1 MKRLLHSGLFLLLS
15 LVLVLGMTAP
25 ALAADTAATMKL
37 SQTEGAVSVCN
48 AAGRNMPLRDDMRL
62 YNGYIIETSAKSYAW
77 INLDD
82 TKLVKMDASSKVEV
96 RKSGK
101 QLEVFLHSGALCS
114 DISQKLESD
123 ESMNIRTSTSIAGI
137 RGTFLQM
144 SSHNTIKTISAAL
157 KQAAENASIQK
168 TSPNNGSIVLVNG
181 SVQVIAPAVFS
192 DKMLPSTLSAGTVMA
207 PGSVLQ
213 LGSAGNNG
221 AGSSQYSKNL
231 SVQPLKLS
239 DLIGAALEVLTK
251 SGTVTI
257 PTADGPVTVT
267 PEYAAQR
274 TEEDEANAAAQ
285 APAAPP
291 AENKVVSDPAWS
303 SQPQDSQSGSSS
315 GSSTGGGRRPN
326 TGSGSRPSTDED
338 PQPPTIYH
346 TVTFDSMGGS
356 AVEPSSV
363 PDGTLLTL
371 FNVSVKPGYRFTG
384 WFLDAACTQPWQ
396 DGTRI
401 TADLTLYAGWEA
413 DGEQSDTLTVTF
425 DSQGGSPVE
434 GQTVPAN
441 SLLTE
446 PAAPVRSGYIFGGWF
461 MDAACTQQWYFA
473 SSTGMGELTLYAKW
487 TVSGPGGEPAEFQV
501 TFDSLCEVVIAPQVV
516 PYGGRVTRPAGLD
529 RPGYVLTGWY
539 KDEQCTQEW
548 DFESDIVT
556 SELVLYAGWEAEGGI
571 VRFTV
576 AFDSQGGSVVESRYA
591 LYGSLLTLPDAPT
604 KERHEFDGW
613 YKDEQC
619 TQAWNFDT
627 DVVSGD
633 MTLYAKWVAVY
644 RVSFDSQGG
653 SAVDIQSVRDGAH
666 AVKPSDP
673 YHLGK
678 GFGGWYKDAACTQ
691 AWDFSVDTVTADMTL
706 YAKWVQRYT
715 VFFDSQGGS
724 AVAEQTV
731 LEGGLATEPA
741 DPTRENYRFLGWY
754 KDADC
759 TVKWKFK
766 TDTVTAETRLY
777 AGWEYRT
784 GRVIFIVESG
794 QIVDAP
800 TVTVPF
806 GEKVPRPEDPVR
818 EGYVFCGWFETEG
831 YFKEFDF
838 DAPLYEG
845 RVSVYAKWVSVDT
858 TFNVY
863 YYIGNGTFTPPE
875 LHLVG
880 ELLPRPAD
888 PVQEGYDF
896 GGWYLDS
903 ACLTTPWD
911 FDVDRIL
918 DTVTLYPKWTKKTC
932 TVTFDSQGGPAVASQ
947 QVEHGGKVSQP
958 ADEVYEDHIFGGW
971 YRDPQCTTSWDFAQ
985 DTVTEDITLYAKWIE
1000 VYHIVFARVHPDG
1013 TPLDP
1018 AMETRDT
1025 NAEGKLDTV
1034 SMPVPSL
1041 DDTADAYFLG
1051 WNTGTQAAG
1060 DYSVIDFNRYQFTAD
1075 TQLVPVWREKFT
1087 VTFHYN
1093 NDSGTTVTKTIN
1105 RDGFLDE
1112 IPEMSSEKWEGYD
1125 FLGWNFDSEGDPGD
1139 TGEWNAAASDPFT
1152 SNQALYAMWDLKVI
1166 TSSNNIYAD
1175 LTDLL
1180 KTRSAIQLDGTFDLE
1195 SGGSTLTI
1203 SADKK
1208 LIIASGAMLNVGTAG
1223 KDGKIQV
1230 AAGGTLINDGTINI
1244 GSSNSSG
1251 GCWILN
1257 SGTITNNGT
1266 YNGSAVSGSGTIDG
1280 ANASQ
1285 MTDGNP

>member
-15 LVLVLGMTAP
+15 LVLMLGMTAP

-37 SQTEGAVSVCN
+37 SQTEGTVSVCN

-62 YNGYIIETSAKSYAW
+62 YNGYIIETGAKSYAW

-101 QLEVFLHSGALCS
+101 QLEVFLHSGGLCG
-114 DISQKLESD
+114 DISKKLESD
-123 ESMNIRTSTSIAGI
+123 ETMNVRTSTSIAGI
-137 RGTFLQM
+137 RGTFFETTVMRPPADPSNNRLKVSNQTLKPVVVPDRVNLIIG
-144 SSHNTIKTISAAL
+144 SLEISRVAIGVNKGGPAILDSEKTNILPGTIFLDESGAQSLKLGDISGFAL
-157 KQAAENASIQK
+157 KELVRS
-168 TSPNNGSIVLVNG
+168 GSG
-181 SVQVIAPAVFS
+181 SV
-192 DKMLPSTLSAGTVMA
+192 
-207 PGSVLQ
+207 
-213 LGSAGNNG
+213 
-221 AGSSQYSKNL
+221 
-231 SVQPLKLS
+231 
-239 DLIGAALEVLTK
+239 
-251 SGTVTI
+251 TI
-257 PTADGPVTVT
+257 QTPDGPITVT
-267 PEYAAQR
+267 PEYAEQR
-274 TEEDEANAAAQ
+274 LKEDEAKAAAQ

-291 AENKVVSDPAWS
+291 AENKIVFDPEWS
-303 SQPQDSQSGSSS
+303 SQPQGSQSGSST
-315 GSSTGGGRRPN
+315 GSGRRPN

-338 PQPPTIYH
+338 PKPPAIYH

-356 AVEPSSV
+356 AVASISV
-363 PDGTLLTL
+363 PDGALFTLSD
-371 FNVSVKPGYRFTG
+371 VSVKPGYRFTG
-384 WFLDAACTQPWQ
+384 WFLDEACTQPWQ

-413 DGEQSDTLTVTF
+413 DGEQSDTLTVIF

-446 PAAPVRSGYIFGGWF
+446 PAAPVRAGYIFGGWF
-461 MDAACTQQWYFA
+461 MDAACTQQWHFA
-473 SSTGMGELTLYAKW
+473 SSTGMGEITLYAKW
-487 TVSGPGGEPAEFQV
+487 TVSGPGGEPAELQV
-501 TFDSLCEVVIAPQVV
+501 TFDSMCEVVVAPQMV

-556 SELVLYAGWEAEGGI
+556 SELVLYAGWKDEGGT
-571 VRFTV
+571 VMVTV
-576 AFDSQGGSVVESRYA
+576 AFDSQGGSVVDSRYA
-591 LYGSLLTLPDAPT
+591 LTGSLLTVPDAPT
-604 KERHEFDGW
+604 KEKHEFDGW

-619 TQAWNFDT
+619 TQAWDFDS

-653 SAVDIQSVRDGAH
+653 SAVDIQSVRDGEH

-731 LEGGLATEPA
+731 LEGSLVTEPT
-741 DPTRENYRFLGWY
+741 DPTRENYFFLGWY

-784 GRVIFIVESG
+784 GRVIFVVESG

-800 TVTVPF
+800 TETVPF

-818 EGYVFCGWFETEG
+818 DGYVFCGWFETEG

-838 DAPLYEG
+838 DAPLYED
-845 RVSVYAKWVSVDT
+845 RVLVYAKWVSVDT

-875 LHLVG
+875 SHLVG

-903 ACLTTPWD
+903 DCLTTPWD

-918 DTVTLYPKWTKKTC
+918 DTVTLYPKWTKKAY

-971 YRDPQCTTSWDFAQ
+971 YRDSQCTTSWDFAQ

-1060 DYSVIDFNRYQFTAD
+1060 DYSVIDFDTYQFTAD

-1112 IPEMSSEKWEGYD
+1112 IPEMSSEKWEEYD
-1125 FLGWNFDSEGDPGD
+1125 FLGWNVDPDGDPGD

-1152 SNQALYAMWDLKVI
+1152 SNQDLYAMWDFKVI
-1166 TSSNNIYAD
+1166 PSSNNIYAD

-1180 KTRSAIQLDGTFDLE
+1180 QTRSAIQLDGTFDLE
-1195 SGGSTLTI
+1195 SDGSTLTI

-1208 LIIASGAMLNVGTAG
+1208 LIIASGATLNVGTAG

-1251 GCWILN
+1251 GCWIMN
-1257 SGTITNNGT
+1257 EGTITNNGT
-1266 YNGSAVSGSGTIDG
+1266 YNGSAVSGTGTIDG
-1280 ANASQ
+1280 AQASQ
-1285 MTDGNP
+1285 MTNGNP

>member
-15 LVLVLGMTAP
+15 LVLMLGMTAP

-37 SQTEGAVSVCN
+37 SQTEGTVSVCN

-62 YNGYIIETSAKSYAW
+62 YNGYIIETGAKSYAW

-82 TKLVKMDASSKVEV
+82 TKLIKMDASSKVEV

-101 QLEVFLHSGALCS
+101 QLEVFLHSGGLCG
-114 DISQKLESD
+114 DISKKLESD
-123 ESMNIRTSTSIAGI
+123 ETMNVRTSTSIAGI
-137 RGTFLQM
+137 RGTFFETTVMRPPADPSNNRPEVSKQTLIPVVVPDRINLIIG
-144 SSHNTIKTISAAL
+144 SLEISHGAIGDNKGGPAILGSEKTNILPGTIFSDESGAQSLKLGDISGFAL
-157 KQAAENASIQK
+157 KELVRS
-168 TSPNNGSIVLVNG
+168 GSG
-181 SVQVIAPAVFS
+181 SV
-192 DKMLPSTLSAGTVMA
+192 
-207 PGSVLQ
+207 
-213 LGSAGNNG
+213 
-221 AGSSQYSKNL
+221 
-231 SVQPLKLS
+231 
-239 DLIGAALEVLTK
+239 
-251 SGTVTI
+251 TI
-257 PTADGPVTVT
+257 QTPDGPITVT
-267 PEYAAQR
+267 PEYAEQR
-274 TEEDEANAAAQ
+274 LKEDEAKAAAQ

-291 AENKVVSDPAWS
+291 AENKIVFDPEWS
-303 SQPQDSQSGSSS
+303 SQPQGSQSGSST
-315 GSSTGGGRRPN
+315 GSGRRPN
-326 TGSGSRPSTDED
+326 TGSGSRPSTNED
-338 PQPPTIYH
+338 PKPPAIYH
-346 TVTFDSMGGS
+346 TVTFDSTGGS
-356 AVEPSSV
+356 AVASISV
-363 PDGTLLTL
+363 PDGALFTLSD
-371 FNVSVKPGYRFTG
+371 VSVKPGYRFTG
-384 WFLDAACTQPWQ
+384 WFLDEACTQPWQ
-396 DGTRI
+396 DGARI

-446 PAAPVRSGYIFGGWF
+446 PAAPVRAGYIFGGWF

-473 SSTGMGELTLYAKW
+473 SSTGMGEITLYAKW
-487 TVSGPGGEPAEFQV
+487 TVSGPGGEPAELQV
-501 TFDSLCEVVIAPQVV
+501 TFDSMCEVVVAPQMV

-556 SELVLYAGWEAEGGI
+556 SELVLYAGWKVEGGT
-571 VRFTV
+571 VMVTV
-576 AFDSQGGSVVESRYA
+576 AFDSQGGSVVDSRYA
-591 LYGSLLTLPDAPT
+591 LTGSLLTVPDAPT
-604 KERHEFDGW
+604 KEKHEFDGW

-619 TQAWNFDT
+619 TQAWDFDS

-653 SAVDIQSVRDGAH
+653 SAVDIQSVRDGEH

-673 YHLGK
+673 HHLGK

-741 DPTRENYRFLGWY
+741 DPTRENYFFLGWY

-784 GRVIFIVESG
+784 GRVIFVVESG

-800 TVTVPF
+800 TETVPF

-818 EGYVFCGWFETEG
+818 DGYVFCGWFETEG

-838 DAPLYEG
+838 DAPLYED
-845 RVSVYAKWVSVDT
+845 RVLVYAKWVSVDT

-863 YYIGNGTFTPPE
+863 YYIGDYTFTPPE
-875 LHLVG
+875 PHLVG

-888 PVQEGYDF
+888 PVKEGYDF
-896 GGWYLDS
+896 GGWYLDID
-903 ACLTTPWD
+903 CLTTTWD

-918 DTVTLYPKWTKKTC
+918 DTVTLYPKWTKKAY

-1075 TQLVPVWREKFT
+1075 TQLAPVWREKFT

-1112 IPEMSSEKWEGYD
+1112 TPEMSSEKWEGYD
-1125 FLGWNFDSEGDPGD
+1125 FLGWNFEPDGDPGD

-1152 SNQALYAMWDLKVI
+1152 SNQDLYAMWDFKVI

-1180 KTRSAIQLDGTFDLE
+1180 QTRSAIQLDGTFDLE

-1208 LIIASGAMLNVGTAG
+1208 LIIASGATLNVGTASN
-1223 KDGKIQV
+1223 DGKIQV

-1244 GSSNSSG
+1244 GSSNSLG
-1251 GCWILN
+1251 GCRIMN
-1257 SGTITNNGT
+1257 EGTITNNGT
-1266 YNGSAVSGSGTIDG
+1266 YNGSAVSGTGIIDG
-1280 ANASQ
+1280 AQASQ
-1285 MTDGNP
+1285 MTNGNP

>member
-15 LVLVLGMTAP
+15 LVLMLGMTAP

-37 SQTEGAVSVCN
+37 SQTEGTVSVCN

-62 YNGYIIETSAKSYAW
+62 YNGYIIETGAKSYAW

-82 TKLVKMDASSKVEV
+82 TKLIKMDASSKVEV

-101 QLEVFLHSGALCS
+101 QLEVFLHSGGLCG
-114 DISQKLESD
+114 DISKKLESD
-123 ESMNIRTSTSIAGI
+123 ETMNVRTSTSIAGI
-137 RGTFLQM
+137 RGTFFETTVMRPPADPSNNRPEVSKQTLIPVVVPDRINLIIG
-144 SSHNTIKTISAAL
+144 SLEISHGAIGDNKGGPAILGSEKTNILPGTIFSDESGAQSLKLGDISGFAL
-157 KQAAENASIQK
+157 KELVRS
-168 TSPNNGSIVLVNG
+168 GSG
-181 SVQVIAPAVFS
+181 SV
-192 DKMLPSTLSAGTVMA
+192 
-207 PGSVLQ
+207 
-213 LGSAGNNG
+213 
-221 AGSSQYSKNL
+221 
-231 SVQPLKLS
+231 
-239 DLIGAALEVLTK
+239 
-251 SGTVTI
+251 TI
-257 PTADGPVTVT
+257 QTPDGPITVT
-267 PEYAAQR
+267 PEYAEQR
-274 TEEDEANAAAQ
+274 LKEDEAKAAAQ

-291 AENKVVSDPAWS
+291 AENKIVFDPEWS
-303 SQPQDSQSGSSS
+303 SQPQGSQSGSST
-315 GSSTGGGRRPN
+315 GSGRRPN
-326 TGSGSRPSTDED
+326 TGSGSRPSTNED
-338 PQPPTIYH
+338 PKPPAIYH
-346 TVTFDSMGGS
+346 TVTFDSTGGS
-356 AVEPSSV
+356 AVASISV
-363 PDGTLLTL
+363 PDGALFTLSD
-371 FNVSVKPGYRFTG
+371 VSVKPGYRFTG
-384 WFLDAACTQPWQ
+384 WFLDEACTQPWQ
-396 DGTRI
+396 DGARI

-413 DGEQSDTLTVTF
+413 DGEQSDTLTVAF

-446 PAAPVRSGYIFGGWF
+446 PAAPVRAGYIFGGWF

-473 SSTGMGELTLYAKW
+473 SSTGMGEITLYAKW
-487 TVSGPGGEPAEFQV
+487 TVSGPGGEPAELQV
-501 TFDSLCEVVIAPQVV
+501 TFDSMCEVVVAPQMV

-556 SELVLYAGWEAEGGI
+556 SELVLYAGWKVEGGT
-571 VRFTV
+571 VMVTV
-576 AFDSQGGSVVESRYA
+576 AFDSQGGSVVDSRYA
-591 LYGSLLTLPDAPT
+591 LTGSLLTVPDAPT
-604 KERHEFDGW
+604 KEKHEFDGW

-619 TQAWNFDT
+619 TQAWDFDS

-653 SAVDIQSVRDGAH
+653 SAVDIQSVRDGEH

-673 YHLGK
+673 HHLGK

-741 DPTRENYRFLGWY
+741 DPTRENYFFLGWY

-784 GRVIFIVESG
+784 GRVIFVVESG

-800 TVTVPF
+800 TETVPF

-818 EGYVFCGWFETEG
+818 DGYVFCGWFETEG

-838 DAPLYEG
+838 DAPLYED
-845 RVSVYAKWVSVDT
+845 RVLVYAKWVSVDT

-863 YYIGNGTFTPPE
+863 YYIGDYTFTPPE
-875 LHLVG
+875 PHLVG

-888 PVQEGYDF
+888 PVKEGYDF
-896 GGWYLDS
+896 GGWYLDID
-903 ACLTTPWD
+903 CLTTTWD

-918 DTVTLYPKWTKKTC
+918 DTVTLYPKWTKKAY

-1075 TQLVPVWREKFT
+1075 TQLAPVWREKFT

-1112 IPEMSSEKWEGYD
+1112 TPEMSSEKWEGYD
-1125 FLGWNFDSEGDPGD
+1125 FLGWNFEPDGDPGD

-1152 SNQALYAMWDLKVI
+1152 SNQDLYAMWDFKVI

-1180 KTRSAIQLDGTFDLE
+1180 QTRSAIQLDGTFDLE

-1208 LIIASGAMLNVGTAG
+1208 LIIASGATLNVGTASN
-1223 KDGKIQV
+1223 DGKIQV

-1244 GSSNSSG
+1244 GSSNSLG
-1251 GCWILN
+1251 GCRIMN
-1257 SGTITNNGT
+1257 EGTITNNGT
-1266 YNGSAVSGSGTIDG
+1266 YNGSAVSGTGIIDG
-1280 ANASQ
+1280 AQASQ
-1285 MTDGNP
+1285 MTNGNP